1 MAKILIA
8 DADPA
13 LLVTICNHLAARG
26 HSVTAV
32 NDASSVRSHLAQ
44 EETDL
49 LIADLDLPGQTGIEL
64 LRELQKEHRELG
76 VILTTAFGS
85 VEDAVHAIRAGAVD
99 FLPKP
104 FSTEQVHVAVD
115 RAIERATLVRDNQN
129 LRAALD
135 DRVRIDKLIGNDG
148 RMQAI
153 FKTVRAVADTRT
165 TVLLTGESGTGK
177 TVLARSLH
185 AMSSRRRGPFI
196 EVNCGALPET
206 LLESE
211 LFGHVRGSFTGAN
224 KDKIGKFEAAHGGT
238 IFLDEIGTSSP
249 AFQVKLLR
257 VLQDRVVERVG
268 DNQTVTVDVR
278 IVLATNLDLEAAVQS
293 GRFREDLYYRIN
305 VICIEMPKLCERSSD
320 IPDLALHFLQRF
332 SRDHGKAITSFTP
345 DALQTLQLAPWPGNV
360 RQLENVIERAVVF
373 CGNRTIGKEDLP
385 PAIQRQAEAAA
396 PTLLV
401 PAHSATQN
409 LPQPLKDSLGIAER
423 LILEQALQHCGGNRE
438 RAAKVLGIN
447 RSTLFAKLR
456 RHGVR

>member
-1 MAKILIA
+1 MF
-8 DADPA
+8 ADPS
-13 LLVTICNHLAARG
+13 LAPTKTRSASLKR
-26 HSVTAV
+26 HTA
-32 NDASSVRSHLAQ
+32 A
-44 EETDL
+44 
-49 LIADLDLPGQTGIEL
+49 
-64 LRELQKEHRELG
+64 
-76 VILTTAFGS
+76 
-85 VEDAVHAIRAGAVD
+85 
-99 FLPKP
+99 P
-104 FSTEQVHVAVD
+104 FSW
-115 RAIERATLVRDNQN
+115 
-129 LRAALD
+129 
-135 DRVRIDKLIGNDG
+135 
-148 RMQAI
+148 
-153 FKTVRAVADTRT
+153 TR
-165 TVLLTGESGTGK
+165 S
-177 TVLARSLH
+177 APAHRRSK
-185 AMSSRRRGPFI
+185 S
-196 EVNCGALPET
+196 NCY
-206 LLESE
+206 
-211 LFGHVRGSFTGAN
+211 
-224 KDKIGKFEAAHGGT
+224 
-238 IFLDEIGTSSP
+238 
-249 AFQVKLLR
+249 

-373 CGNRTIGKEDLP
+373 CGNRTIDKEDLP

-396 PTLLV
+396 PTLLA